1 MTLTQ
6 VFKYMLEKK
15 DVIKHILYE
24 YIGCNVVEQSFCKWH
39 KLFLKKMCCLRCQIQ
54 VLK

>member
-1 MTLTQ
+1 MLLHKCQFLVMTLTQ

-24 YIGCNVVEQSFCKWH
+24 YIGCNVVEQSFCK
-39 KLFLKKMCCLRCQIQ
+39 
-54 VLK
+54 